1 MKLYQTQLVQAL
13 KYSSVLPVRL
23 ILACTSLLTAASF
36 AFAAESVTA
45 SVWYLRAFSVLPLW
59 AWAVLFAAN
68 GAALWWRIISNKP
81 RAGLSRIINSWTF
94 GLYFA
99 NVWTTSASAGYFPP
113 GNSAEL
119 MLCLMALWTA
129 IRTDFTKSD
138 KDTA

>member
-1 MKLYQTQLVQAL
+1 MKLYQIQLVRAL

-23 ILACTSLLTAASF
+23 ILAMTSLITAVSF
-36 AFAAESVTA
+36 IAGPEAINSSPYYT
-45 SVWYLRAFSVLPLW
+45 RMFSALPLW
-59 AWAVLFAAN
+59 LWAVLYAGN
-68 GAALWWRIISNKP
+68 GIALWWRIISNKP
-81 RAGLSRIINSWTF
+81 RAGMSRVINSWTF

-99 NVWTTSASAGYFPP
+99 NVWTSSASIGYFSP

-138 KDTA
+138 RDTA

>member
-1 MKLYQTQLVQAL
+1 MKLYQIQLVQVL

-23 ILACTSLLTAASF
+23 ILAMTSLITAVSF
-36 AFAAESVTA
+36 IAGPEAINSSPYYT
-45 SVWYLRAFSVLPLW
+45 RMFSALPLW
-59 AWAVLFAAN
+59 LWAVLYAGN
-68 GAALWWRIISNKP
+68 GIALWWRIVSNKP
-81 RAGLSRIINSWTF
+81 RAGISRVINSWTF

-99 NVWTTSASAGYFPP
+99 NVWTSSVSIGYFPP

-138 KDTA
+138 RDTA

>member
-1 MKLYQTQLVQAL
+1 MKLYQIRLVQAL

-23 ILACTSLLTAASF
+23 ILAMTSLITALSLIVGPEAITS
-36 AFAAESVTA
+36 ST
-45 SVWYLRAFSVLPLW
+45 YYTKMFSAMPRWLW
-59 AWAVLFAAN
+59 AALFAGN
-68 GAALWWRIISNKP
+68 GIALWWRIISDRP
-81 RAGLSRIINSWTF
+81 RTGMSRVINSWTF

-99 NVWTTSASAGYFPP
+99 NVWTSSASIGYFSP

-138 KDTA
+138 RDTA